1 MELKP
6 QQLTD
11 HLSQNLLPIYMVSGE
26 EPLQIDEALQLLR
39 YRATELG
46 YAERQSYHAE
56 RSFDWS
62 LLLSETTNLSL
73 FSQKKII
80 ELNIPSGKPGTV
92 GSKALLEYCQ
102 KLPEDVVLFIRSGK
116 IERNALKSKWVQ
128 SISQAGAHLRV
139 WPLKANELT
148 AWVQS
153 RLQKEGLQVERATA
167 EYIAARAE
175 GNMLAAAQEI
185 EKLALLQL
193 SKDGSEQADVW
204 MEDQNKFT
212 VFDLVDAILAANRG
226 KVVHV
231 LKQLQTQSLAPNLVL
246 WGLAELVRAL
256 SYNAPGADRSAS
268 AAHNAFTYSKRD
280 ALRLQARKYKPAQL
294 EALLAKCAET
304 DQMIKG
310 RASGEPWQ
318 GFIQIALKLAR

>member
-139 WPLKANELT
+139 WPLKANEPVSYTHLT
-148 AWVQS
+148 
-153 RLQKEGLQVERATA
+153 LPT
-167 EYIAARAE
+167 I
-175 GNMLAAAQEI
+175 
-185 EKLALLQL
+185 
-193 SKDGSEQADVW
+193 
-204 MEDQNKFT
+204 
-212 VFDLVDAILAANRG
+212 
-226 KVVHV
+226 
-231 LKQLQTQSLAPNLVL
+231 
-246 WGLAELVRAL
+246 
-256 SYNAPGADRSAS
+256 
-268 AAHNAFTYSKRD
+268 YSV
-280 ALRLQARKYKPAQL
+280 
-294 EALLAKCAET
+294 
-304 DQMIKG
+304 
-310 RASGEPWQ
+310 
-318 GFIQIALKLAR
+318 